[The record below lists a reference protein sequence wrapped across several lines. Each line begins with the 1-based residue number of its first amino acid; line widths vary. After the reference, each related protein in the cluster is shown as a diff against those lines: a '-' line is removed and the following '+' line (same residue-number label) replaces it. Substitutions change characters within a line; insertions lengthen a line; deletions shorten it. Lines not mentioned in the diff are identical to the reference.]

1 MGNVSGEG
9 GGRVSV
15 DVDELVS
22 SPRFAQT
29 VRDMERLREQL
40 DEAERIIRGRG
51 VSADAAYAAGRR
63 AGLEEAAKVCEQ
75 QSRVQFG
82 DMRDVCAA
90 AIRRISTEE

>member
-1 MGNVSGEG
+1 M
-9 GGRVSV
+9 
-15 DVDELVS
+15 DELKWWLVFNQVWKDAPPAFVEFARKFQQDHEVDPNNL
-22 SPRFAQT
+22 PRCMLIAW
-29 VRDMERLREQL
+29 
-40 DEAERIIRGRG
+40 
-51 VSADAAYAAGRR
+51 R